1 MDPIDAESNDR
12 AYFARHTDTTRT
24 TVMRGPLL
32 ALCSA
37 FAFLQTE
44 AQTQDLQAYTYIQH
58 ATCGNSTG
66 GITVSVW
73 GGMAPYTFLWSPVP
87 ATGQGTSS
95 ITNALP
101 GIYTVTITD
110 SNAEVLT
117 LDAEIIL
124 TPDLFP
130 PFTPAAPAWSCNGA
144 CDGNFYYWVP
154 LNGVTP
160 FTTTFDP
167 PGPVGNATP
176 NGIYVSQLCANESYL
191 VTVSDDAGCT
201 GTFGPLDVIGPMA
214 PQLISSSVTGSCPD
228 GNTGSL
234 TVEFNQVDS
243 IIVTGPSGTYFIESE
258 NPYTLTNIPAGT
270 YVVYANSG
278 GQSAPPGSTGACSA
292 TYDIVVPVSTGP
304 CGSVN
309 GVVYADLD
317 ANCAQDASDPGLPY
331 RVLEIGPGGN
341 YALTADD
348 GSYSTELFYGSYD
361 LDAAFT
367 NYDIICPALP
377 APFVLD
383 AITPSATID
392 LSAEPTFGPDVRTH
406 LNAGVHRPGFPV
418 SYSVVV
424 QNDGPYA
431 FTDLLLHLNYD
442 PILTFTSAEG
452 GGAFMAAGHVQ
463 WTALSLAP
471 FQSVTYIVQLAVP
484 NSTALIGTSMN
495 GTATVA
501 PTPADSDPSNDS
513 YSITRTVVNSYD
525 PNDKLA
531 RTSSQ
536 TSDAYY
542 FLDIDTYIDYTVRFQ
557 NTGTAEAINVVVNDT
572 ISDLFDMLS
581 LEVLGASHPF
591 TAQLLP
597 GRTLSFTFAD
607 IMLPDS
613 TTDLLGSQGFVS
625 FRLKLFPGLPM
636 QAVVPNAADIYFD
649 FNDPIR
655 TNTASLITEISV
667 GVPEAITTMGLRPN
681 PVHDHLLADLPQGT
695 GMVEIVSTD
704 GRVLQ
709 RTAAR
714 TSALRMDV
722 SSLPAGAYL
731 LRATSLTGVVVHER
745 FVKY

>member
-1 MDPIDAESNDR
+1 
-12 AYFARHTDTTRT
+12 
-24 TVMRGPLL
+24 
-32 ALCSA
+32 
-37 FAFLQTE
+37 
-44 AQTQDLQAYTYIQH
+44 
-58 ATCGNSTG
+58 
-66 GITVSVW
+66 
-73 GGMAPYTFLWSPVP
+73 
-87 ATGQGTSS
+87 
-95 ITNALP
+95 
-101 GIYTVTITD
+101 
-110 SNAEVLT
+110 
-117 LDAEIIL
+117 
-124 TPDLFP
+124 
-130 PFTPAAPAWSCNGA
+130 
-144 CDGNFYYWVP
+144 
-154 LNGVTP
+154 
-160 FTTTFDP
+160 
-167 PGPVGNATP
+167 
-176 NGIYVSQLCANESYL
+176 
-191 VTVSDDAGCT
+191 
-201 GTFGPLDVIGPMA
+201 
-214 PQLISSSVTGSCPD
+214 
-228 GNTGSL
+228 
-234 TVEFNQVDS
+234 
-243 IIVTGPSGTYFIESE
+243 
-258 NPYTLTNIPAGT
+258 
-270 YVVYANSG
+270 
-278 GQSAPPGSTGACSA
+278 
-292 TYDIVVPVSTGP
+292 
-304 CGSVN
+304 
-309 GVVYADLD
+309 
-317 ANCAQDASDPGLPY
+317 
-331 RVLEIGPGGN
+331 
-341 YALTADD
+341 
-348 GSYSTELFYGSYD
+348 
-361 LDAAFT
+361 
-367 NYDIICPALP
+367 
-377 APFVLD
+377 
-383 AITPSATID
+383 
-392 LSAEPTFGPDVRTH
+392 
-406 LNAGVHRPGFPV
+406 V

-431 FTDLLLHLNYD
+431 FTDLLLDLNYD
-442 PILTFTSAEG
+442 PVLTFTSAEG
-452 GGAFMAAGHVQ
+452 GGGFMVAGHVQ